1 MKRRARWIWLVLIA
15 LIPAP
20 LAAQEQIPWE
30 TDLAK
35 ALKQAREERKLVLV
49 HFYGDN
55 CAPCRVVEQKVF
67 PQPEVVQAVGRNYVP
82 VKINVDT
89 SEKLAAHYNVR
100 SWPTDVFLTSAGQ
113 ELFRDTTRQS
123 AAEYVTIL
131 DQLAIQAGV
140 GGARQASF
148 KEREARIGQQH
159 QAGIAPQQGPV
170 QNQFVSQNANVNRYA
185 SGGTAAQSQLQEN
198 SYPQQEAQ
206 PSIYGQAPPQQTLPQ
221 NGPYGSQ
228 PQVAAGQR
236 ATWQDVG
243 DITAPQQ
250 TIRNQYA
257 RIPVQDAPPVGLDG
271 FCPVS
276 IQQAGKWIK
285 GDRQFGA
292 VHRGR
297 TYLFVSVQEQEKFLA
312 DPDAFSP
319 ILSGVD
325 PVIFAESG
333 KLVEGKRSLGVA
345 LPVGGRSEM
354 YLFATAESR
363 DRFEKNPKQYA
374 VTAHQAMLRS
384 ETGTKLR

>member
-20 LAAQEQIPWE
+20 LAAQEQIPWQN
-30 TDLAK
+30 DLAK
-35 ALKQAREERKLVLV
+35 ALKQAGEERKLVLV

-55 CAPCRVVEQKVF
+55 CAPCRIVEQKVF
-67 PQPEVVQAVGRNYVP
+67 PQPEVVQAVSRNYVP

-89 SEKLAAHYNVR
+89 SEKLAKHYNVR

-123 AAEYVTIL
+123 AADYVTIL

-148 KEREARIGQQH
+148 KEREARIVQQP
-159 QAGIAPQQGPV
+159 QAGIPAQQGPV
-170 QNQFVSQNANVNRYA
+170 QNQFVPQNAYVNRYA
-185 SGGTAAQSQLQEN
+185 QGGAAGQTQLQEN
-198 SYPQQEAQ
+198 NYPQQEAQ
-206 PSIYGQAPPQQTLPQ
+206 TSIYGQAPPQQTLPQ

-228 PQVAAGQR
+228 PQIPAAQR
-236 ATWQDVG
+236 ATWQDAG

-250 TIRNQYA
+250 TIRNQFA

-271 FCPVS
+271 YCPVS
-276 IQQAGKWIK
+276 IQQVGKWIK

-292 VHRGR
+292 IHRGR
-297 TYLFVSVQEQEKFLA
+297 TYLFASANEQERFLA